1 MHINSADV
9 CLIQETL
16 ISDISS
22 FRTLSAQWPGPSY
35 WSLALGR
42 QGSVFILISENFDG
56 KVVSWNKATGGRV
69 ISLLFNLRDTRV
81 NLINIYAPAIS
92 TERKLF
98 FEKLHEFFIL
108 ADGVIIG
115 GDFNCY
121 EHELDKFGG
130 NFSGATYLKDF
141 RSAFKLCDIW
151 HKCHLK
157 AREISWFNAD
167 FSIGS
172 HLDKFFIS
180 ENIANYATNC
190 EISPCCLSDH
200 DYVNLTLVFE
210 NLTPRGPG
218 MWKFNNSLLNDE
230 LLCEYITGRINDLSS
245 CKTSFDSV
253 KTWWEFFK
261 NSLHADIIAFA
272 REKQR
277 RLNCEHISLTNR
289 IINLKHQLVQGFSM
303 VSHEII
309 FLESRLAALTHRT
322 LDGINTRSRVQW
334 LEQGE
339 KPSRYFFRLEK
350 RANS

>member
-1 MHINSADV
+1 M
-9 CLIQETL
+9 
-16 ISDISS
+16 
-22 FRTLSAQWPGPSY
+22 
-35 WSLALGR
+35 
-42 QGSVFILISENFDG
+42 
-56 KVVSWNKATGGRV
+56 
-69 ISLLFNLRDTRV
+69 
-81 NLINIYAPAIS
+81 
-92 TERKLF
+92 
-98 FEKLHEFFIL
+98 
-108 ADGVIIG
+108 
-115 GDFNCY
+115 
-121 EHELDKFGG
+121 
-130 NFSGATYLKDF
+130 
-141 RSAFKLCDIW
+141 
-151 HKCHLK
+151 
-157 AREISWFNAD
+157 
-167 FSIGS
+167 
-172 HLDKFFIS
+172 DKFFIS

-218 MWKFNNSLLNDE
+218 WKFNNSLLNDE

-261 NSLHADIIAFA
+261 NSPHADIIAFA
-272 REKQR
+272 REKQG